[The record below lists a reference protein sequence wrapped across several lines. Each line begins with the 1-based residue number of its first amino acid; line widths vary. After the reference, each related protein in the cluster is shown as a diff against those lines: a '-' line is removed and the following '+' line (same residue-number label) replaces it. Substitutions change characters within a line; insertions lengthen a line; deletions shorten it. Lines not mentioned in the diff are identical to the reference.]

1 MNFAEFIAPKTV
13 ESFLS
18 EDYGRRPVHIRGESP
33 RAGLL
38 SMARLEQLLSVRP
51 HWTEANLKLILN
63 SRPVLGEHYM
73 DRTASGLTCADPAKV
88 QLFLRMGASLVGDHI
103 EDIDPA
109 VRQAANMLSDQFA
122 GTAGANVYCSFKNI
136 RAFNSHCD
144 LHEVFAVQLE
154 GEKVWQ
160 IYENRADA
168 PVEALEG
175 KDAQAIIDQAKGR
188 VMMTVR
194 MQPGDLLY
202 IPRGYFH
209 DALADSDASLHLTFG
224 VKPLDGRIVFRLLE
238 DLAVQNSGFRAYLP
252 DGRTDAAGLREHLEH
267 ISEKLTGILRSP
279 EFEDRLRN
287 RQRAVVSREHRV
299 DMKGAQA
306 RLLCSYRNARRSHR
320 RHAASW
326 RRGRSPW
333 PTGRGSR
340 MGDRASCIFATAA
353 SGAIPMAFRS
363 GGTKPYP
370 AARSCRCDHTL
381 RTAALDRKD
390 ANYPPGILC
399 PNRSRARSGLHP

>member
-299 DMKGAQA
+299 DMKDVRKLDYYAHIGMPVEVTAGMLRHGEGEEALGQLAEAAEWAIGQAAFSQQQLQAQFPWLSEA
-306 RLLCSYRNARRSHR
+306 EIRSLIQLLVRV
-320 RHAASW
+320 
-326 RRGRSPW
+326 
-333 PTGRGSR
+333 
-340 MGDRASCIFATAA
+340 
-353 SGAIPMAFRS
+353 GAI
-363 GGTKPYP
+363 TPYE
-370 AARSCRCDHTL
+370 
-381 RTAALDRKD
+381 
-390 ANYPPGILC
+390 PGL
-399 PNRSRARSGLHP
+399 

>member
-38 SMARLEQLLSVRP
+38 SIARLEQLLSVRP

-299 DMKGAQA
+299 DMKDVRKLDYYAHIGMPVEVTAGMLRHGEGEEALGQLAEAAEWAIGQAAFSQQQLQAQFPWLSEA
-306 RLLCSYRNARRSHR
+306 EVRSLIQLLVRV
-320 RHAASW
+320 
-326 RRGRSPW
+326 
-333 PTGRGSR
+333 
-340 MGDRASCIFATAA
+340 
-353 SGAIPMAFRS
+353 GAI
-363 GGTKPYP
+363 TPYE
-370 AARSCRCDHTL
+370 
-381 RTAALDRKD
+381 
-390 ANYPPGILC
+390 PGL
-399 PNRSRARSGLHP
+399 

>member
-38 SMARLEQLLSVRP
+38 SMAGLEQLLSVRP

-299 DMKGAQA
+299 DMKDVRKLDYYAHIGMPVEVTAGMLRHGEGEEALGQLAEAAEWAIGQAAFSQQQLQAQFPWLSEA
-306 RLLCSYRNARRSHR
+306 EVRSLIQLLVRV
-320 RHAASW
+320 
-326 RRGRSPW
+326 
-333 PTGRGSR
+333 
-340 MGDRASCIFATAA
+340 
-353 SGAIPMAFRS
+353 GAI
-363 GGTKPYP
+363 TPYEP
-370 AARSCRCDHTL
+370 RL
-381 RTAALDRKD
+381 
-390 ANYPPGILC
+390 
-399 PNRSRARSGLHP
+399 

>member
-299 DMKGAQA
+299 DMKDVRKLDYYAHIGMPVEVTAGMLRHGEGEEALGQLAEAAEWAIGQAAFSQQQLQAQFPWLSEA
-306 RLLCSYRNARRSHR
+306 EVRSLIQLLVRV
-320 RHAASW
+320 
-326 RRGRSPW
+326 
-333 PTGRGSR
+333 
-340 MGDRASCIFATAA
+340 
-353 SGAIPMAFRS
+353 GAI
-363 GGTKPYP
+363 TPYEP
-370 AARSCRCDHTL
+370 RL
-381 RTAALDRKD
+381 
-390 ANYPPGILC
+390 
-399 PNRSRARSGLHP
+399 

>member
-38 SMARLEQLLSVRP
+38 SMAGLEQLLSVRP

-299 DMKGAQA
+299 DMKDVRKLDYYAHIGMPVEVTAGMLRHGEGEEALGQLAEAAEWAIGQAAFSQQQLQAQFPWLSGVEVQSLIQ
-306 RLLCSYRNARRSHR
+306 LLIRV
-320 RHAASW
+320 
-326 RRGRSPW
+326 
-333 PTGRGSR
+333 
-340 MGDRASCIFATAA
+340 
-353 SGAIPMAFRS
+353 GAI
-363 GGTKPYP
+363 TPYE
-370 AARSCRCDHTL
+370 
-381 RTAALDRKD
+381 
-390 ANYPPGILC
+390 PGL
-399 PNRSRARSGLHP
+399 

>member
-299 DMKGAQA
+299 DMKDVRKLDYYAHIGMPVEVTAGMLRHGEGEEALGQLAEAAEWAIGQAAFSQQQLQAQFPWLSEA
-306 RLLCSYRNARRSHR
+306 EVRSLIQLLVRV
-320 RHAASW
+320 
-326 RRGRSPW
+326 
-333 PTGRGSR
+333 
-340 MGDRASCIFATAA
+340 
-353 SGAIPMAFRS
+353 GAI
-363 GGTKPYP
+363 
-370 AARSCRCDHTL
+370 TL
-381 RTAALDRKD
+381 YEPRL
-390 ANYPPGILC
+390 
-399 PNRSRARSGLHP
+399 

>member
-38 SMARLEQLLSVRP
+38 SMAGLEQLLSVRP

-103 EDIDPA
+103 EDIAPA

-299 DMKGAQA
+299 DMKDVRKLDYYAHIGMPVEVTAGMLRHGEGEEALGQLAEAAEWAIGQAAFSQQQLQAQFPWLSEA
-306 RLLCSYRNARRSHR
+306 EVRSLIQLLVRV
-320 RHAASW
+320 
-326 RRGRSPW
+326 
-333 PTGRGSR
+333 
-340 MGDRASCIFATAA
+340 
-353 SGAIPMAFRS
+353 GAI
-363 GGTKPYP
+363 
-370 AARSCRCDHTL
+370 TL
-381 RTAALDRKD
+381 YEPRL
-390 ANYPPGILC
+390 
-399 PNRSRARSGLHP
+399 

>member
-38 SMARLEQLLSVRP
+38 SMAGLEQLLSVRP

-73 DRTASGLTCADPAKV
+73 DRTSSGLTCADPAKV

-299 DMKGAQA
+299 DMKDVRKLDYYAHIGMPVEVTAGMLRHGEGEEALGQLAEAAEWAIGQAAFSQQQLQAQFPWLSEA
-306 RLLCSYRNARRSHR
+306 EVRSLIQLLVRV
-320 RHAASW
+320 
-326 RRGRSPW
+326 
-333 PTGRGSR
+333 
-340 MGDRASCIFATAA
+340 
-353 SGAIPMAFRS
+353 GAI
-363 GGTKPYP
+363 
-370 AARSCRCDHTL
+370 TL
-381 RTAALDRKD
+381 YEPRL
-390 ANYPPGILC
+390 
-399 PNRSRARSGLHP
+399 

>member
-38 SMARLEQLLSVRP
+38 SMAGLEQLLSVRP

-299 DMKGAQA
+299 DMKDVRKLDYYAHIGMPVEVTAGMLRHGEGEEALGQLAEAAEWAIGQAAFSEQQLQAQFPWLSGVEVQSLIQ
-306 RLLCSYRNARRSHR
+306 LLIRV
-320 RHAASW
+320 
-326 RRGRSPW
+326 
-333 PTGRGSR
+333 
-340 MGDRASCIFATAA
+340 
-353 SGAIPMAFRS
+353 GAI
-363 GGTKPYP
+363 TPYE
-370 AARSCRCDHTL
+370 
-381 RTAALDRKD
+381 
-390 ANYPPGILC
+390 PGL
-399 PNRSRARSGLHP
+399 

>member
-38 SMARLEQLLSVRP
+38 SIARLEQLLSVRP

-299 DMKGAQA
+299 DMKDVRKLDYYAHIGMPVEVTAGMLRHGEGEEALGQLAEAAEWAIGQAAFSEQQLQAQFPWLSGVEVQSLIQ
-306 RLLCSYRNARRSHR
+306 LLIRV
-320 RHAASW
+320 
-326 RRGRSPW
+326 
-333 PTGRGSR
+333 
-340 MGDRASCIFATAA
+340 
-353 SGAIPMAFRS
+353 GAI
-363 GGTKPYP
+363 TPYE
-370 AARSCRCDHTL
+370 
-381 RTAALDRKD
+381 
-390 ANYPPGILC
+390 PGL
-399 PNRSRARSGLHP
+399 

>member
-188 VMMTVR
+188 VMMMVR

-299 DMKGAQA
+299 DMKDVRKLDYYAHIGMPVEVTAGMLRHGEGEEALGQLAEAAEWAIGQAAFSQQQLQAQFPWLSEA
-306 RLLCSYRNARRSHR
+306 EVRSLIQLLVRV
-320 RHAASW
+320 
-326 RRGRSPW
+326 
-333 PTGRGSR
+333 
-340 MGDRASCIFATAA
+340 
-353 SGAIPMAFRS
+353 GAI
-363 GGTKPYP
+363 
-370 AARSCRCDHTL
+370 TL
-381 RTAALDRKD
+381 YEPRL
-390 ANYPPGILC
+390 
-399 PNRSRARSGLHP
+399 

>member
-18 EDYGRRPVHIRGESP
+18 EEYGRRPVHIQGESP

-51 HWTEANLKLILN
+51 HWTGANLKLILN
-63 SRPVLGEHYM
+63 SRPVLDEHYF
-73 DRTASGLTCADPAKV
+73 DRTGSGPAYADPAKV

-103 EDIDPA
+103 EDIDSG

-122 GTAGANVYCSFKNI
+122 GTAGANVYCSFKDI

-144 LHEVFAVQLE
+144 LHEVFAIQLE

-175 KDAQAIIDQAKGR
+175 DQAQAMIDRVKGR

-209 DALADSDASLHLTFG
+209 DALAASAASLHLTFG

-238 DLAVQNSGFRAYLP
+238 DLAVQNPGFRAYLP
-252 DGRTDAAGLREHLEH
+252 DGRADDAALREHLAGL
-267 ISEKLTGILRSP
+267 SEKLAAILRSP
-279 EFEDRLRN
+279 SFEIRLRN
-287 RQRAVVSREHRV
+287 RQRAIVRDDAAVDLQDRRKLDYYAHTGSPVEVVG
-299 DMKGAQA
+299 D
-306 RLLCSYRNARRSHR
+306 RL
-320 RHAASW
+320 RH
-326 RRGRSPW
+326 
-333 PTGRGSR
+333 GRGEEPL
-340 MGDRASCIFATAA
+340 GLLAEAA
-353 SGAIPMAFRS
+353 EWAIGQAAFSQQLLQAQFSWLSEAEVQRLVQLLVKVGAF
-363 GGTKPYP
+363 TPYEP
-370 AARSCRCDHTL
+370 QL
-381 RTAALDRKD
+381 
-390 ANYPPGILC
+390 
-399 PNRSRARSGLHP
+399 

>member
-188 VMMTVR
+188 VMMMVR

-299 DMKGAQA
+299 DMKDVRKLDYYAHIGMPVEVTAGMLRHGEGEEALGQLAEAAEWAIGQAAFSQQQLQAQFPWLSGVEVQSLIQ
-306 RLLCSYRNARRSHR
+306 LLIRV
-320 RHAASW
+320 
-326 RRGRSPW
+326 
-333 PTGRGSR
+333 
-340 MGDRASCIFATAA
+340 
-353 SGAIPMAFRS
+353 GAI
-363 GGTKPYP
+363 TPYE
-370 AARSCRCDHTL
+370 
-381 RTAALDRKD
+381 
-390 ANYPPGILC
+390 PGL
-399 PNRSRARSGLHP
+399 

>member
-299 DMKGAQA
+299 DMKDVRKLDYYAHIGMPVEVTAGMLRHGEGEEALGQLAEAAEWAIGQAAFSQQQLQAQFPWLSEA
-306 RLLCSYRNARRSHR
+306 EVRSLIQLLVRV
-320 RHAASW
+320 
-326 RRGRSPW
+326 
-333 PTGRGSR
+333 
-340 MGDRASCIFATAA
+340 
-353 SGAIPMAFRS
+353 GAI
-363 GGTKPYP
+363 TPYE
-370 AARSCRCDHTL
+370 
-381 RTAALDRKD
+381 
-390 ANYPPGILC
+390 PGL
-399 PNRSRARSGLHP
+399 

>member
-299 DMKGAQA
+299 DMKDVRKLDYYAHIGMPVEVTAGMLRHGEGEEALGQLAEAAEWAIGQAAFSQQQLQAQFPWLSGVEVQSLIQ
-306 RLLCSYRNARRSHR
+306 LLIRV
-320 RHAASW
+320 
-326 RRGRSPW
+326 
-333 PTGRGSR
+333 
-340 MGDRASCIFATAA
+340 
-353 SGAIPMAFRS
+353 GAI
-363 GGTKPYP
+363 TPYE
-370 AARSCRCDHTL
+370 
-381 RTAALDRKD
+381 
-390 ANYPPGILC
+390 PGL
-399 PNRSRARSGLHP
+399 

>member
-175 KDAQAIIDQAKGR
+175 DQAQAMIDRVKGR

-299 DMKGAQA
+299 DMKDVRKLDYYAHIGMPVEVTAGMLRHGEGEEALGQLAEAAEWAIGQAAFSQQQLQAQFPWLSEA
-306 RLLCSYRNARRSHR
+306 EVRSLIQLLVRV
-320 RHAASW
+320 
-326 RRGRSPW
+326 
-333 PTGRGSR
+333 
-340 MGDRASCIFATAA
+340 
-353 SGAIPMAFRS
+353 GAI
-363 GGTKPYP
+363 TPYEP
-370 AARSCRCDHTL
+370 RL
-381 RTAALDRKD
+381 
-390 ANYPPGILC
+390 
-399 PNRSRARSGLHP
+399 